1 MFDASWIYMFSEM
14 VFNFTHASN
23 LQTSL
28 GSNTSWICN
37 PNNNQIQFGSYS
49 IYTWGTPFQGYDA
62 SQVCTYSDYGT

>member
-49 IYTWGTPFQGYDA
+49 IYTWGTPF
-62 SQVCTYSDYGT
+62 